1 MVCKKC
7 GANNPEGSK
16 FCKDCGSE
24 LISTLEESKEYN
36 DDINVDDNEQ
46 AINSKKNRFIIIM
59 ILILVLIA
67 IATCILLFNKDE
79 GKENSKSNSS
89 IESNSDE
96 IISPNDSNVNS
107 NEESNSIITS
117 NVTVDELKNINGNL
131 VTFNGYFIEV
141 PTGYLINST
150 TPTLQLISK
159 NQRDL
164 AVITIDVSNYD
175 MLKGSPKAIEDY
187 VREKG
192 MVCNNIRTSVYNG
205 IEFTTVEINSSGK
218 NMILGYAKIDNQHM
232 LGIMVANVD
241 YTIDY
246 VQFNTF
252 ANVVKT
258 IKKA

>member
-1 MVCKKC
+1 MICKKC

-24 LISTLEESKEYN
+24 LVPILEN
-36 DDINVDDNEQ
+36 NEHV
-46 AINSKKNRFIIIM
+46 INSKKNRFIVIM
-59 ILILVLIA
+59 GLILILMAV
-67 IATCILLFNKDE
+67 ATCIFLFNKNDK
-79 GKENSKSNSS
+79 KEDNKGNNNDNSS
-89 IESNSDE
+89 VQSNDNE
-96 IISPNDSNVNS
+96 IISSNDSNLTSNENS
-107 NEESNSIITS
+107 NTIITS

-131 VTFNGYFIEV
+131 VTFNGYIVEI
-141 PTGYLINST
+141 PAGYLINST

-164 AVITIDVSNYD
+164 AVITIDESNYD

-187 VREKG
+187 VTEKG
-192 MVCNNIRTSVYNG
+192 MVCNNIRISIYDGV
-205 IEFTTVEINSSGK
+205 EFTSVEINNNGK
-218 NMILGYAKIDNQHM
+218 NMILGYAKIDNQHV
-232 LGIMVANVD
+232 LGIMLANVD

-252 ANVVKT
+252 ANVVKS